1 MVVKIIVLLIIMEWN
16 RTIGENCI
24 NINNFL
30 NNKCVNIYVMWYL
43 LLNFLLG
50 GRDTDIIDLNYKKDM
65 GYFV

>member
-1 MVVKIIVLLIIMEWN
+1 
-16 RTIGENCI
+16 
-24 NINNFL
+24 
-30 NNKCVNIYVMWYL
+30 MWYL